1 MYIDLPILSGAKRSC
16 PTYGSFQ
23 TALKSCEAM
32 MGRALT
38 GVKALVFDTWGT
50 VVDWRSSILDELSEL
65 CERKSLDL
73 DKEQFL
79 SDWSAAYKPGKE
91 KVNNGQWAWTQ
102 VSEIY
107 WRALRGLLPKYA
119 ALRELTESELE
130 HLNRA
135 WTRTR
140 PWPDSVQGLTR
151 LKRQYVISTLSNG
164 DFAWL
169 VRIAKFAGLPFDCII
184 TAENARR
191 YKPEPAAY
199 LTAVQLLGCST
210 NQVMMVAAHNYDLRA
225 ARELGMQTAFI
236 PRPSEF
242 GPDQTSDLCAEESW
256 DVVARDLE
264 DLAARLGA

>member
-1 MYIDLPILSGAKRSC
+1 MSNLC
-16 PTYGSFQ
+16 SFR
-23 TALKSCEAM
+23 TVFKVGGDV
-32 MGRALT
+32 MGRVPA
-38 GVKALVFDTWGT
+38 GVRALVFDTWGT
-50 VVDWRSSILDELSEL
+50 VVDWRSSILDELGEL
-65 CERKSLDL
+65 CDRKSLDL
-73 DKEQFL
+73 DRERFL
-79 SDWSAAYKPGKE
+79 NDWSAAYKPGKE
-91 KVNNGQWAWTQ
+91 KVNNGQWPWTQ

-107 WRALRGLLPKYA
+107 WCALRGLLPKYT
-119 ALRELTESELE
+119 ALRELTDSELE

-140 PWPDSVQGLTR
+140 PWRDSVQGLTR
-151 LKRQYVISTLSNG
+151 LKRKYVISTLSNG

-169 VRIAKFAGLPFDCII
+169 VGIAKFAGLPFDCII

-256 DVVARDLE
+256 DIVARDLE
-264 DLAARLGA
+264 DLAAQMGA

>member
-1 MYIDLPILSGAKRSC
+1 MK
-16 PTYGSFQ
+16 
-23 TALKSCEAM
+23 
-32 MGRALT
+32 RALT
-38 GVKALVFDTWGT
+38 NIRALVFDTWGT
-50 VVDWRSSILDELSEL
+50 VVDWRSSILDELGEL

-73 DKEQFL
+73 DREQFL
-79 SDWSAAYKPGKE
+79 NDWSAAYKPGKE
-91 KVNNGQWAWTQ
+91 KVNSGQWPWTS

-107 WRALRGLLPKYA
+107 WRALRGLLPKYP

-130 HLNRA
+130 HLNRS

-169 VRIAKFAGLPFDCII
+169 VNIAKFAGLPFDCII

-191 YKPEPAAY
+191 YKPEPEAY
-199 LTAVQLLGCST
+199 LTAAQLLGCST
-210 NQVMMVAAHNYDLRA
+210 GQMMMVAAHNYDLRA
-225 ARELGMQTAFI
+225 ARDLGMPTAFL

-242 GPDQTSDLCAEESW
+242 GPNQTSDLCAEESW
-256 DVVARDLE
+256 DIVARDLE
-264 DLAARLGA
+264 DLAAQMGA